1 MPYQNLNILAD
12 ENMLMAQEIFSEFGK
27 VSLCPGRSMTAEHLK
42 GVDLLLVRSITQVN
56 ETLLKDSQVK
66 FVGTATIGTDHIDQ
80 EYLEQN
86 QIGFSNA
93 PGCNADAVVDY
104 VLSAIFYMA
113 EQQGFDPAE
122 RTYGIIGVGNV
133 GGRLQKRLESCGFKV
148 LLNDPPRAETES
160 GFVSL
165 ETLINEADFIC
176 AHTPLTQTGD
186 HPSYHLLAEKQ
197 LGALQE
203 NTILLNAGRGSVI
216 DNQALL
222 QIGTERDDL
231 SFVLDV
237 WEHEPRVSKDLADRC
252 SLISPHIAGYSL
264 DGKVRGTFMLYQAFC
279 DYVGI
284 KPEKELSDFLPEAEV
299 SEIQQ
304 TDLSTLDL
312 INTVYDPLIDDRLL
326 RDTLEFSEE
335 EQKTAF
341 DQLRKSYRLRRELAS
356 LTVVQPKLP
365 KLLSGIGF
373 QLAENN
379 ELP

>member
-56 ETLLKDSQVK
+56 ETLLKGSPVK

-176 AHTPLTQTGD
+176 AHTPLTKTGD
-186 HPSYHLLAEKQ
+186 HPTYHLLSDKQ
-197 LGALQE
+197 LRALKE
-203 NTILLNAGRGSVI
+203 NTILLNAGRGPVI

-237 WEHEPRVSKDLADRC
+237 WEHEPKVSKDLADRC

-264 DGKVRGTFMLYQAFC
+264 DGKVRGTFMLFQAFC
-279 DYVGI
+279 DFVGI
-284 KPEKELSDFLPEAEV
+284 KPEKELTDFLPEAEV
-299 SEIQQ
+299 SKIQQ

-326 RDTLEFSEE
+326 RDTLELSEE

>member
-12 ENMLMAQEIFSEFGK
+12 ENMLMAREIFSEFGK
-27 VSLCPGRSMTAEHLK
+27 VSSCPGRSMTAENLK
-42 GVDLLLVRSITQVN
+42 DVDLLLVRSITQVN
-56 ETLLKDSQVK
+56 EILLRDSQVK

-80 EYLEQN
+80 DYLEQN
-86 QIGFSNA
+86 LIGFSNA

-113 EQQGFDPAE
+113 EQQGFDPAT

-133 GGRLQKRLESCGFKV
+133 GGRLQRRLENCGFKV
-148 LLNDPPRAETES
+148 LLNDPPRAETER

-165 ETLINEADFIC
+165 ETIINEADFIC
-176 AHTPLTQTGD
+176 AHTPLIKTGD
-186 HPSYHLLAEKQ
+186 HPTYHLLSEKQ
-197 LGALQE
+197 LRALKE
-203 NTILLNAGRGSVI
+203 NTILLNAGRGPVI

-222 QIGTERDDL
+222 QIGKERTDL

-237 WEHEPRVSKDLADRC
+237 WEDEPRVSKDLADRC

-279 DYVGI
+279 EFIGI
-284 KPEKELSDFLPEAEV
+284 EAKKHLMDFLPAAEV

-304 TDLSTLDL
+304 ADLSNLDL

-326 RDTLEFSEE
+326 RDTLELSAD
-335 EQKTAF
+335 EQKAAF

-356 LTVVQPKLP
+356 LTVAEPKRP

-373 QLAENN
+373 QLAENC